1 MPILIMKEGYYETVN
16 DSWGETHLNFC
27 FAYPGLE
34 IGNSVIT
41 KIEIATF
48 DSVKGENMEPMYAF
62 MRLLFYY
69 NFICASYLR

>member
-1 MPILIMKEGYYETVN
+1 M
-16 DSWGETHLNFC
+16 DFC

-69 NFICASYLR
+69 NFTCASYLR